1 MPQTNHK
8 TCVATRMGFEWRGM
22 APANSEKIE
31 EQLWKLYIGRLPSH
45 ALLLSQHMQH
55 LDRLERF
62 HHPDS

>member
-55 LDRLERF
+55 L
-62 HHPDS
+62 